1 MIFSVAAGQD
11 EVVEKLNN
19 KLNAIEERAEV
30 QNLKKISLIERLLCT
45 MQYEDDNNKN
55 Y

>member
-30 QNLKKISLIERLLCT
+30 
-45 MQYEDDNNKN
+45 
-55 Y
+55 

>member
-1 MIFSVAAGQD
+1 MFMIFSVAAGQD

-30 QNLKKISLIERLLCT
+30 QKNFKKISLI
-45 MQYEDDNNKN
+45 
-55 Y
+55 